1 MKAKVYFVFTLA
13 LAAVLVFGCQKEQA
27 GRTGKETSKMSITKK
42 AFGKTTDGKASDI
55 YTLTNA
61 SGARMRVTNYGGIVV
76 SLEVPDKKGKMGD
89 VTLGYNSLA
98 EYIKAT
104 PYFGALIG
112 RYGNRIAKGKFTLD
126 GKEYTLVTNNGAN
139 HLHGGTKGFDKV
151 VWDVVEEIETE
162 TAVGLKLNYVSA
174 DMEEGYP
181 GKLDV
186 TVTYLLTNDNQWKI
200 KYEAT
205 TDKATVL
212 NLTQHTYWNLAGEGT
227 RDALGHE
234 LQLAADKYTPV
245 DEGLIPTGELAP
257 VAGGPMDFTK
267 PHKIGERIAKVLGGY
282 DHNFVLN
289 SGGKKMAMAAKVYEE
304 TSGRVMEVWTDQ
316 PGIQF
321 YAGNFL
327 DGTLTGKAGKPYQ
340 KHYGFCLETQHF
352 PDSPNK
358 PAFPTTV
365 LRPGQKYQTETVYKF
380 STK

>member
-1 MKAKVYFVFTLA
+1 M
-13 LAAVLVFGCQKEQA
+13 G
-27 GRTGKETSKMSITKK
+27 ITKK
-42 AFGKTTDGKASDI
+42 AFGQTKDGKAADI

-61 SGARMRVTNYGGIVV
+61 NGMRMRVTNYGGIVT
-76 SLEVPDKKGKMGD
+76 SLKVPDKKGKMGD
-89 VTLGYNSLA
+89 VTLGYNTLA
-98 EYIKAT
+98 EYIEAT

-126 GKEYTLVTNNGAN
+126 GKEYTLVTNNGPN

-151 VWDVVEEIETE
+151 VWDVVEEIETDD
-162 TAVGLKLNYVSA
+162 AVGLKLHYVSA

-186 TVTYLLTNDNQWKI
+186 TVTYLLTNDNEWKI

-212 NLTQHTYWNLAGEGT
+212 NLTQHAYWSLAGEGT
-227 RDALGHE
+227 EDILGHQ
-234 LQLAADKYTPV
+234 LQLFADRYTPV
-245 DEGLIPTGELAP
+245 DQGLIPTGELAP

-267 PHKIGERIAKVLGGY
+267 PHRIGERIAQVPGGY
-282 DHNFVLN
+282 DHNFVLR

-304 TSGRVMEVWTDQ
+304 TSGRVMEVYTDQ

-327 DGTLTGKAGKPYQ
+327 DGTLVGKAGKPYQ

-352 PDSPNK
+352 PESPNK
-358 PAFPTTV
+358 PQFPSTV
-365 LRPGQKYQTETVYKF
+365 LRPGERYQTQTVYKF